1 MSEVSDAGSLI
12 RNVSGCS
19 LSLNASAKPRVK
31 PQESTALQAQLEM
44 KIITPGVFFAAM
56 LLLTSRPLGAA
67 ATPQD
72 GATGTNEASKYIQ
85 PVYVGGQ
92 VKLPQRIPY
101 TNGMTL
107 STVIKI
113 AKGVT
118 DEASPTQ
125 VRLTREGKKPLMLDR
140 QKIENGKGKD
150 IKLQPGDMIFVPKK
164 S

>member
-1 MSEVSDAGSLI
+1 T
-12 RNVSGCS
+12 
-19 LSLNASAKPRVK
+19 
-31 PQESTALQAQLEM
+31 TALQAQFEM
-44 KIITPGVFFAAM
+44 TIMAPGVLFAAV
-56 LLLTSRPLGAA
+56 LLLTSRPLAA
-67 ATPQD
+67 AEAPQD
-72 GATGTNEASKYIQ
+72 GATGTNEASKSIQ
-85 PVYVGGQ
+85 LVYVGGQ
-92 VKLPQRIPY
+92 VKHPQRIPY

-140 QKIENGKGKD
+140 QKIENGKGRD
-150 IKLQPGDMIFVPKK
+150 IKLQPGDVIFVPKK